1 MTGTL
6 VIVLALLAMVAC
18 ALGFYALGKWLRSRG
33 HGERLDAIDA
43 VITRVQRGYLTL
55 LRPLASGVTRLG
67 RSINHMPLLGSRRQR
82 QLWDHMGEQVPP
94 PTARSD
100 LNKP

>member
-6 VIVLALLAMVAC
+6 VIVLPLLAMVVC

-43 VITRVQRGYLTL
+43 VITRAQRGYLTIL
-55 LRPLASGVTRLG
+55 GPLAAGVTRLG
-67 RSINHMPLLGSRRQR
+67 RSLNQMPLLGSKRQR
-82 QLWDHMGEQVPP
+82 QLWDNLNGQAPPP
-94 PTARSD
+94 PTRSD
-100 LNKP
+100 RNKL